1 MRDVDDGLGDFFEP
15 FEMQLIQQQGQH
27 DAADGINDQLGNA
40 DLQGVEERLPE
51 AGLGEQLLEV
61 LQADKAC
68 RLKGGVVGKC
78 VQDTEHRQ
86 VGEQDQAEKKR
97 DEHKVERAV
106 LFHFLP
112 GRQPQVFLG
121 CRLGF
126 QWHG

>member
-1 MRDVDDGLGDFFEP
+1 MRDVDDGLGDLFEP
-15 FEMQLIQQQGQH
+15 FEMQLIQQQRQH
-27 DAADGINDQLGNA
+27 NAAQRINHQLGNA
-40 DLQGVEERLPE
+40 DLQGVEERFPK

-61 LQADKAC
+61 LQSNELG
-68 RLKGGVVGKC
+68 RFEGGIIRES
-78 VQDTEHRQ
+78 VQDAEHWQ
-86 VGEQDQAEKKR
+86 IGEQDQAEKKR
-97 DEHKVERAV
+97 DEHNIERPV